1 MPAEKVA
8 PLQQQRDRVL
18 ARWSE
23 YLRREL
29 RAAHNVDTRT
39 LLNRLPSWVDAV
51 VDALVTAKPNR
62 DMLHTTAREHGE
74 HRATVLREYTVRD
87 LLTEYIILRRV
98 VFETLEVDG
107 PLAPADR
114 EFLMKLFEEDAL
126 NAISGFLQVHAAR
139 CQGLVAK
146 AEEAG
151 NLLGTMLADSQDGV
165 AAIDHA
171 WRFIYLNRE
180 AARLLSGGLHTDVNE
195 MLGKYMWDAGLSAV
209 GPKLFWAQLEALEK
223 REPITFTE
231 QFAALDA
238 NVQVRVHPTDAGL
251 TVYFRDVT
259 TRTRCQSTLAASEGR
274 FHYMVEAIKDYAMFM
289 LDPNGVVTTWNL
301 GAERLKQYKAEEIIG
316 THFRQLYLPEDAVT
330 GRPEE
335 NLRKALIKG
344 RTEDEWWR
352 RRKDGSCFWANVVI
366 TTMFDDNGA
375 LIGYAKVIRDL
386 TERKQAEE
394 DRQTLSD
401 VLSALAVSLDYDHVL
416 DELIRLLVPAR
427 ADWCL
432 LEVKPDTRPAS
443 YRIAHKDPSK
453 AAAVEELNQR
463 FRPFL
468 ELPDGPAKV
477 LRTGNPIFV
486 PSTDEAAVLGFA
498 VDARHGE
505 LLRIA
510 GIGGYMSL
518 PLRARGRTLG
528 TLTLVSSEPG
538 CFGAR
543 QLAVAE
549 ELVRRASLFIDNSLL
564 YEDARKAVD
573 MREVLAVVSH
583 DLREPLSS
591 IAANAQLL
599 GKLVDQGSNI
609 AGIHPHVGRITRASD
624 RMARLINDLLDL
636 SRIEVG
642 KLSLNESTFPAR
654 DLVNEIVEMFREAA
668 SEKSIDL
675 NTDIQQSALEL
686 TADRDRL
693 AQVLMNIVANAIKFT
708 PAGGSVT
715 VGLRHEGRGA
725 ELWVKDTG
733 RGIAP
738 EDLTHIFDRFWQ
750 SKDSGDLGTGLGLS
764 IARALVEL
772 HGGTISAASTL
783 GEGATFR
790 VLLPRSIVALDDP
803 ATNQA

>member
-1 MPAEKVA
+1 M
-8 PLQQQRDRVL
+8 L

-29 RAAHNVDTRT
+29 RSAENVDTRT
-39 LLNRLPSWVDAV
+39 LLDTLPSWVDAV

-62 DMLHTTAREHGE
+62 DLLQTTAREHGE
-74 HRATVLREYTVRD
+74 HRATALREYTVRD
-87 LLTEYIILRRV
+87 LVTEYNILRRV
-98 VFETLEVDG
+98 VFETLEVEG

-114 EFLMKLFEEDAL
+114 EFVMKLFEDDVL

-139 CQGLVAK
+139 SQGLVAK

-151 NLLGTMLADSQDGV
+151 DLLGTMLADSQDGV

-180 AARLLSGGLHTDVNE
+180 AARMLSGGQHTDVTQL
-195 MLGKYMWDAGLSAV
+195 LGKYIWDAGLTGV
-209 GPKLFWAQLEALEK
+209 GPKLFWAQLEALER
-223 REPITFTE
+223 REPVTFTE

-259 TRTRCQSTLAASEGR
+259 ANTRCQTTLAASDAR

-289 LDPNGVVTTWNL
+289 LDPNGVVTSWNL

-316 THFRQLYLPEDAVT
+316 THFRRLYLPEDAAA
-330 GRPEE
+330 GRPEA
-335 NLRKALIKG
+335 NLRKAMIKG

-366 TTMFDDNGA
+366 TTMFDDHGA
-375 LIGYAKVIRDL
+375 LVGYAKVIRDL
-386 TERKQAEE
+386 TERKHAEE
-394 DRQTLSD
+394 DHQTLSD

-416 DELIRLLVPAR
+416 DELTRLLVPAR

-432 LEVKPDTRPAS
+432 LEVKPDNRPAS
-443 YRIAHKDPSK
+443 YRIAHKDPAK
-453 AAAVEELNQR
+453 TAVVEELNQR

-477 LRTGNPIFV
+477 LRTGNRIFV
-486 PSTDEAAVLGFA
+486 PSTDEAALLGFA

-505 LLRIA
+505 LLRSA

-518 PLRARGRTLG
+518 PLSARGRTLG
-528 TLTLVSSEPG
+528 TVTLVSGEPG
-538 CFGAR
+538 SFGAR
-543 QLAVAE
+543 QLALTE
-549 ELVRRASLFIDNSLL
+549 ELVRRAALFIDNALL

-591 IAANAQLL
+591 IATNAQLL
-599 GKLVDQGSNI
+599 GKLVDQDSNI
-609 AGIHPHVGRITRASD
+609 AGIHPHVSRIARASD

-642 KLSLNESTFPAR
+642 KLTLNESTFPAR
-654 DLVNEIVEMFREAA
+654 DLVNEIVEMFRPGAA
-668 SEKSIDL
+668 EKDVDL
-675 NTDIQQSALEL
+675 TTNIQEGALEL

-693 AQVLMNIVANAIKFT
+693 AQVLTNIVANAIKFT

-733 RGIAP
+733 GGIAP

-750 SKDSGDLGTGLGLS
+750 SKDSSGLGTGLGLS

-772 HGGTISAASTL
+772 HGGTISAESTL
-783 GEGATFR
+783 DEGATFR
-790 VLLPRSIVALDDP
+790 VLLPRSIVAVEAP
-803 ATNQA
+803 AAANQKN